1 MKTLHVIRQSILRH
15 CFLKFFIELNEL
27 LLVGSYEF
35 RFLDQAGWWTMFPLS
50 FRYFD
55 VAAATLASWY
65 WICDASLLHR
75 PTFRHRGFDKDLF
88 RFSFDPMLIVVPV
101 DPRLASISNYF
112 FWLSVDQNTKWF
124 CLKVFIYWFRQT
136 LELHRWEGTHLESRS
151 SENFVFFAETV
162 WLQPWT
168 NDLKLKC
175 QIISNKPTKDINLD
189 VFSKPVLLRW
199 INQPSFFNRR

>member
-1 MKTLHVIRQSILRH
+1 M
-15 CFLKFFIELNEL
+15 
-27 LLVGSYEF
+27 LVGSYEF
-35 RFLDQAGWWTMFPLS
+35 RFLDQAGWTMFPLS

-65 WICDASLLHR
+65 WIWDASLLHR
-75 PTFRHRGFDKDLF
+75 PTFRHRGFDNDLF

-101 DPRLASISNYF
+101 DPRLASISYYF
-112 FWLSVDQNTKWF
+112 FWLSVLIEKQTDLAWRSSYIDFVRHTNYIGG
-124 CLKVFIYWFRQT
+124 KVHTF
-136 LELHRWEGTHLESRS
+136 ESRS

-189 VFSKPVLLRW
+189 VFSKPVLLRS